1 MSNRF
6 KYTVVTFSSCLLAL
20 LLLGGVLGPTKAAE
34 DAYRHFAV
42 YSEVLSHIKSSY
54 VEEPDLKSVTLGAL
68 NGLLESLDPYA
79 SYLNADQYKQY
90 MKSKEGRKAD
100 VGLVLSRRFGYVGV
114 VESVPDS
121 PAQKAG
127 LNTGDVLEAID
138 GIATRD
144 MPLAYAELLLKG
156 EPGTSVKLSVL
167 RFRRGADAE
176 QITLIRAPIRMPAP
190 SSSIAQEGVGLLK
203 IPSFEASQVKDFA
216 GRLSELSRQGA
227 EKLVIDLRN
236 NAFTSPED
244 GITLANLFIEKGLIT
259 YLLGQKYPRK
269 DFEADP
275 ARVLYRKPIVV
286 LVNRGTAGG
295 AEIAAAAVL
304 DARRAEVVGER
315 SYGDAAM
322 RRAINLDDGSA
333 VLLSVAK
340 YYSPSGKAIQDQ
352 AVTPS
357 VAVLAVEPEPESEE
371 EAPAAPAAPQE
382 DVQLKKAI
390 EVLTKGVAA
399 ARGQEPG
406 AVTAQSGFAEPER
419 PITPLHVPRP
429 PRQ

>member
-6 KYTVVTFSSCLLAL
+6 KYTVVTFSTCLLAL
-20 LLLGGVLGPTKAAE
+20 LLLGGMLGPTKAAE

-90 MKSKEGRKAD
+90 LKSKESRKAD

-144 MPLAYAELLLKG
+144 MPLAYGELLLKG
-156 EPGTSVKLSVL
+156 EAGSSVKLSVL
-167 RFRRGADAE
+167 RFRRGTDAE
-176 QITLIRAPIRMPAP
+176 HITLIRAPIKMPAL
-190 SSSIAQEGVGLLK
+190 SSTIAQEGVGLLR
-203 IPSFEASQVKDFA
+203 IPSFEAGQTRDIA
-216 GRLSELSRQGA
+216 NRLVELSRQGA
-227 EKLVIDLRN
+227 EKMVLDLRN

-244 GITLANLFIEKGLIT
+244 GIALANLFVEKGLIT
-259 YLLGQKYPRK
+259 YLQGQKYPRK

-275 ARVLYRKPIVV
+275 ARALYKKPVVV

-295 AEIAAAAVL
+295 AEIAAAAML
-304 DARRAEVVGER
+304 EGKRAEVVGER

-322 RRAINLDDGSA
+322 RRAISLDDGSA

-340 YYSPSGKAIQDQ
+340 YHSPSGKAIQDQ

-357 VAVLAVEPEPESEE
+357 VSVLTVEPEPESEE
-371 EAPAAPAAPQE
+371 EAPAVQAAPQE
-382 DVQLKKAI
+382 DLQLKKAI
-390 EVLTKGVAA
+390 EVLTRGVAA
-399 ARGQEPG
+399 VRGDEPG
-406 AVTAQSGFAEPER
+406 TRAAQSGFPEPER
-419 PITPLHVPRP
+419 PITPLHVPKP